1 MTFVDFE
8 RGAAG
13 YMIGGITGSAG
24 TIELATV
31 VFDSS
36 EYGRFRTKTWLCR
49 SFFSIGDSDLNSCSG
64 SARCAERPGDSVRA
78 VPSYQ
83 LSLAEVSVTRDYR
96 DRHPLRPFVC

>member
-1 MTFVDFE
+1 MHVVRTISKTSFPMTFVDFE

-36 EYGRFRTKTWLCR
+36 E
-49 SFFSIGDSDLNSCSG
+49 
-64 SARCAERPGDSVRA
+64 
-78 VPSYQ
+78 
-83 LSLAEVSVTRDYR
+83 
-96 DRHPLRPFVC
+96 

>member
-36 EYGRFRTKTWLCR
+36 EYLFLCLLT
-49 SFFSIGDSDLNSCSG
+49 I
-64 SARCAERPGDSVRA
+64 V
-78 VPSYQ
+78 
-83 LSLAEVSVTRDYR
+83 
-96 DRHPLRPFVC
+96 